1 MKLFWVPIAVPA
13 VGGLIALVLPRRAKG
28 ASEALGLLSTAW
40 AFWAALRL
48 FGMKGASWDAPW
60 LRLDGLGLSLSLKV
74 SPAAAF
80 ILPFVC
86 LFGFLVALYSIK
98 FRIESRTRYYA
109 FLQWTVAGSAGVI
122 LANNLLLLLIF
133 WEIVTMMLYLLVNL
147 GRGGVAAEAARKAFV
162 VLGFGDSALLLGVL
176 IFWATA
182 GTLSMDVRIA
192 AGTLLTSLGFL
203 LLMVGAL
210 AKAGAM
216 PVHSWIPTMAEGAPT
231 PVMALLPASLDKLL
245 GIYLLTRIS
254 LDLFHLTW
262 GLQVVLMV
270 VGAGTIVLAVMM
282 ALVQHDL
289 KKLLSFHAVSQ
300 VGYMVLGIGTGT
312 VIGVLGGLFHML
324 NNAIY
329 KSCLFLGA
337 GAAEHRTG
345 TTELEGLGGLARS
358 MPLTFA
364 SCFVAAMAISGVP
377 PLNGFV
383 SKWMVYQGVIS
394 LRSGLMPFLL
404 VAAMFGSALTLAS
417 FVKVL
422 YSVFLGQKP
431 REIGEVREVG
441 FGMAFPMVVLA
452 ALCIFFG
459 MFAQFPLRNFIGP
472 VLGRSFGGIPQGI
485 SLGKALWSPSLAS
498 LLLGIALLVGFLI
511 YLIGRVTVRRS
522 APVFM
527 AGERPDAE
535 ETRMPGTG
543 FYETVRELR
552 LLRGPYREGER
563 GVFDLYRLFGRYWE
577 ALVRALRAIHNGVM
591 STYLSWCILGLLVL
605 LILLARG

>member
-1 MKLFWVPIAVPA
+1 MSIFWVPIVVPA
-13 VGGLIALVLPRRAKG
+13 VGGLIAFVLPRRVKG
-28 ASEALGLLSTAW
+28 ISEVLGLASTAW
-40 AFWAALRL
+40 AFWAAVRL
-48 FGMKGASWDAPW
+48 FGMKGASWSAPW
-60 LRLDGLGLSLSLKV
+60 LRFDGLGLSLSLKV

-86 LFGFLVALYSIK
+86 LFGFLVALYSVK
-98 FRIESRTRYYA
+98 FGIGSRTRYYA
-109 FLQWTVAGSAGVI
+109 FLQWTVASSAGVV
-122 LANNLLLLLIF
+122 LANNLLLLTIF

-147 GRGGVAAEAARKAFV
+147 GRGSAAAEAARKAFV
-162 VLGFGDSALLLGVL
+162 VLGFGDSSLLLGL
-176 IFWATA
+176 LLFWAAA
-182 GTLSMDVRIA
+182 GTLSMDVKVP
-192 AGTLLTSLGFL
+192 AGSLLTSSAFL
-203 LLMVGAL
+203 LLMLGAL

-216 PVHSWIPTMAEGAPT
+216 PVHSWIPTMAEEAPA
-231 PVMALLPASLDKLL
+231 PVMAFLPASLDKLL
-245 GIYLLTRIS
+245 GIYLLARIS

-262 GLQVVLMV
+262 GLKVVLMV
-270 VGAGTIVLAVMM
+270 IGAVTIDLAVMM
-282 ALVQHDL
+282 ALIQHNL
-289 KKLLSFHAVSQ
+289 KKLLSFHAISQ

-312 VIGVLGGLFHML
+312 VVGVLGGIFHML

-329 KSCLFLGA
+329 KNCLFLSG

-345 TTELEGLGGLARS
+345 TAELESLGGLAKS

-364 SCFVAAMAISGVP
+364 SCLVAAMAISGVP

-394 LRSGLMPFLL
+394 LKSSLMPFLL

-417 FVKVL
+417 FIKVL
-422 YSVFLGQKP
+422 YSVFLGQRPK
-431 REIGEVREVG
+431 EMGEVKEVG

-459 MFAQFPLRNFIGP
+459 IFAQFPLRNFIGP
-472 VLGRSFGGIPQGI
+472 VLGRTFAEVPGEI
-485 SLGKALWSPSLAS
+485 SLGKALWSPSLAT
-498 LLLGIALLVGFLI
+498 LLLGIALLVGLLM
-511 YLIGRVTVRRS
+511 YLVGRVTVRRS

-527 AGERPDAE
+527 AGERLDPE

-552 LLRGPYREGER
+552 LLRGPYREGEK

-577 ALVRALRAIHNGVM
+577 ALVRALRALHNGVM

-605 LILLARG
+605 LIILVRG

>member
-1 MKLFWVPIAVPA
+1 MPA
-13 VGGLIALVLPRRAKG
+13 VGGLIAFVLPRRVKG

-40 AFWAALRL
+40 AFWAALKL

-472 VLGRSFGGIPQGI
+472 VLGRSFEGIPQGI

-527 AGERPDAE
+527 AGERLDPE
-535 ETRMPGTG
+535 VTRMPGTG

>member
-1 MKLFWVPIAVPA
+1 MNLFWVPIVVPA
-13 VGGLIALVLPRRAKG
+13 VGGLIAFVLPRRVKG

-40 AFWAALRL
+40 AFWAALKL

-60 LRLDGLGLSLSLKV
+60 LSLDGLGLSLSLKV

-109 FLQWTVAGSAGVI
+109 FLQWTVAGSAGVV

-133 WEIVTMMLYLLVNL
+133 WEMVTVMLFFLVNL
-147 GRGGVAAEAARKAFV
+147 GVGNAAAEAARKAFV
-162 VLGFGDSALLLGVL
+162 MLGFGDCTLLLGVL
-176 IFWATA
+176 LFWLSS
-182 GTLSMDVRIA
+182 GTLSMDSR
-192 AGTLLTSLGFL
+192 LTTGGVVTSSAFVLI
-203 LLMVGAL
+203 MIGAL

-216 PVHSWIPTMAEGAPT
+216 PVHSWIPTAAEGAPT
-231 PVMALLPASLDKLL
+231 PVMAFLPASLDKLL
-245 GIYLLTRIS
+245 GIYLLFRIS
-254 LDLFHLTW
+254 VDLFHTTW

-270 VGAGTIVLAVMM
+270 IGAATIVLAVMM

-289 KKLLSFHAVSQ
+289 KKLLSFHAISQ

-312 VIGVLGGLFHML
+312 VIGILGGLFHML

-345 TTELEGLGGLARS
+345 TTELEKLGGLAKS
-358 MPLTFA
+358 MPFTFA
-364 SCFVAAMAISGVP
+364 SCLIAAMAISGVP

-383 SKWMVYQGVIS
+383 SKWMVYQGIIS
-394 LRSGLMPFLL
+394 VKSAIMPFLL

-417 FVKVL
+417 FIKVL
-422 YSVFLGQKP
+422 YSVFLGQRP
-431 REIGEVREVG
+431 REIGEVKEVG
-441 FGMAFPMVVLA
+441 FGMVLPMVVLA
-452 ALCIFFG
+452 ALCVLFG
-459 MFAQFPLRNFIGP
+459 IFAQFPLRNFIGP
-472 VLGRSFGGIPQGI
+472 VLGETFAGVPQDI

-498 LLLGIALLVGFLI
+498 LLLGIALLVGFII
-511 YLIGRVTVRRS
+511 YLMGRVTVRKS
-522 APVFM
+522 APVFLG
-527 AGERPDAE
+527 GERLDPE
-535 ETRMPGTG
+535 VTRVPGTG